1 MEPPGTEGC
10 QLFLLS
16 VGVGWGQGGERWE
29 ASQVLPGKTLPA
41 HRLAGV
47 RNRDARYSSRR
58 ATRGLGRPSL
68 DGAQEEINQPPS
80 IGRIEN

>member
-1 MEPPGTEGC
+1 MELAGSEGC

-29 ASQVLPGKTLPA
+29 GSQVLPGKTLPA

-47 RNRDARYSSRR
+47 R
-58 ATRGLGRPSL
+58 
-68 DGAQEEINQPPS
+68 AQEEINQPPS